1 MAMKSD
7 SITFALKKN
16 LASGENMAESR
27 NQRRTHPYARWEGT
41 PLWKA
46 IDKGIADLV
55 GNNDIIEKADRKYI
69 VGYLC
74 KAVNQ
79 RRQRVIAQLTSEDY
93 S

>member
-1 MAMKSD
+1 
-7 SITFALKKN
+7 
-16 LASGENMAESR
+16 MAESR
-27 NQRRTHPYARWEGT
+27 NQRGTHPYVRWEGT

-55 GNNDIIEKADRKYI
+55 GNNDIIGKADRRYI

-74 KAVNQ
+74 KAVN
-79 RRQRVIAQLTSEDY
+79 RRKQGVIAQLTSEGQ